1 MLSAEVG
8 KLSESRIST
17 FLVRS
22 LQLLWQSG
30 EYFLGKRTTSATE
43 TLISSPKSRASQ
55 GAASCLVFFILFL
68 FYFLFFCFFAW
79 CGTSRHWGRRC
90 SWGCRGHRWFR
101 RYTSR
106 HQCPHIFGW
115 TGTQQQAEAQL
126 GVLSWVGDNGSNL
139 FCNHWHCVSRDLA
152 SSPKTGWTLLQ
163 DFRSLFSLRSRHS
176 APRFLA
182 NVSRILRLYNLLL
195 KNQVAKCNHLKMKL
209 KGKPTKNEFTH
220 CLMKTFYNGMEWET
234 KCSQNPG
241 VAKKNY
247 LCRVPLCRRY
257 WQQRWQEVNT
267 QRQSKGTFLN
277 AWVTKWNLSY
287 ILLCEGW
294 P

>member
-1 MLSAEVG
+1 MWVHDISMRDKKTFWEPLYSASRSPPENMLSAEVG

-22 LQLLWQSG
+22 LQLLLWQSE

-55 GAASCLVFFILFL
+55 GAASCLV
-68 FYFLFFCFFAW
+68 
-79 CGTSRHWGRRC
+79 WGRRC

-106 HQCPHIFGW
+106 HRSPHIFGW

-139 FCNHWHCVSRDLA
+139 FCNHWHCVSRHLA

-182 NVSRILRLYNLLL
+182 NVSRILRLYSLLL
-195 KNQVAKCNHLKMKL
+195 KNQVVKCNHLQMKW

-220 CLMKTFYNGMEWET
+220 CLMKTFHI
-234 KCSQNPG
+234 G
-241 VAKKNY
+241 VAKV
-247 LCRVPLCRRY
+247 LPL
-257 WQQRWQEVNT
+257 
-267 QRQSKGTFLN
+267 
-277 AWVTKWNLSY
+277 
-287 ILLCEGW
+287 
-294 P
+294 